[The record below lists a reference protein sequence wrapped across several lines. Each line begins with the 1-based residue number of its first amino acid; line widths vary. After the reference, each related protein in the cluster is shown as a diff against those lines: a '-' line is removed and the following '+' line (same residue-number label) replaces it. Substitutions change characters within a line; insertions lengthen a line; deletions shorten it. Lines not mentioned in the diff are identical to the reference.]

1 MTRSRQPGNHER
13 SEHLTMEQ
21 LSAFLDKQLPPAEQA
36 VVDAHLHSC
45 EQCRLALADLRA
57 TVALVRAMPQ
67 PALPRAFTLPVNVTP
82 LPIQAAREERPL
94 HRPAR
99 GQPPA
104 RSGLRRTMRF
114 VSAIA
119 AVLGLLFILSGLLPF
134 LSVGNT
140 AGGASTTASV
150 PQRPA
155 VQGVQHTPFAASQAT
170 TPNTAGTHL
179 PQPTRTGQND
189 NQAAGRSPSTGTPVP
204 RQTPAT
210 PATSPLQN
218 IGSPVLPAFLDLG
231 TIEGRLS
238 LGLLL
243 ALLGAIGLLFTR
255 RRYQRTR

>member
-1 MTRSRQPGNHER
+1 
-13 SEHLTMEQ
+13 MEQ
-21 LSAFLDKQLPPAEQA
+21 LSAFLDKQLPPSEQA
-36 VVDAHLHSC
+36 FVDAHLRSC

-82 LPIQAAREERPL
+82 LPIQAAREERRL

-134 LSVGNT
+134 LSLGNT
-140 AGGASTTASV
+140 AGGASTASA
-150 PQRPA
+150 PQSPA
-155 VQGVQHTPFAASQAT
+155 VQGVQRSPVPASKVTTPF
-170 TPNTAGTHL
+170 TAQNDG
-179 PQPTRTGQND
+179 RTGT
-189 NQAAGRSPSTGTPVP
+189 SPSSGTPVP
-204 RQTPAT
+204 QQTPAT
-210 PATSPLQN
+210 PITSPLQN
-218 IGSPVLPAFLDLG
+218 IGSPALPPFLDLS

-238 LGLLL
+238 LGLVL
-243 ALLGAIGLLFTR
+243 ALLGVIGLLMTR
-255 RRYQRTR
+255 RRYRQVRY